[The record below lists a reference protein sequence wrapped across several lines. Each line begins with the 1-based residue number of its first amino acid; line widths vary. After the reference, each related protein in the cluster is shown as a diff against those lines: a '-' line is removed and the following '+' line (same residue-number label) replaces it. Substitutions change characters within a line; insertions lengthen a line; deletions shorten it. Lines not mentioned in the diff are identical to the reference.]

1 MAFGGGI
8 YVPVSPELA
17 LKREDPFAET
27 VGGRVEPVVSS
38 EGRRHIGDGGVNCVT
53 PKGTQR
59 RSAKAIISSLVRE
72 RTDDF
77 ALFLWCEGG
86 EERVVN

>member
-1 MAFGGGI
+1 M
-8 YVPVSPELA
+8 A
-17 LKREDPFAET
+17 LKREDPFAGT
-27 VGGRVEPVVSS
+27 VGGGIGLVVFSA
-38 EGRRHIGDGGVNCVT
+38 GRRHIGDGGVNCVT

-59 RSAKAIISSLVRE
+59 RSAKAIISSFVRE

-86 EERVVN
+86 EERVVD